1 MRTEPS
7 NIIKEKINWGRK
19 EMKIITEERRERER
33 KEVGRK
39 ESLEIYKTSKAG
51 IIFKIPTYSNTS

>member
-1 MRTEPS
+1 
-7 NIIKEKINWGRK
+7 
-19 EMKIITEERRERER
+19 MKIITEERRERER

-51 IIFKIPTYSNTS
+51 ITFKIPTYSNTS